1 VATAGLS
8 PPFAIASGS
17 RRERVTTM
25 QVAFASLLAL
35 FVCRLLAAALLVP
48 AWQGPDEPTHFALI
62 QQLTRPDGRGDLAI
76 REIERQVLQSMAQH
90 DWWRHYQKVTPD
102 PVPVA
107 FSQVPE
113 HLSNGTLDQP
123 AYYLIAAALLRLVP
137 AADLEQQYAALRWLS
152 ALMALLTLVCGWLGT
167 RKLFGELT
175 AFGATAIVALHP
187 QFLLS
192 AVSVNPD
199 VLIDLC
205 GAFIWWMIGYVAAA
219 GRPGQLAGMLLMAA
233 AAVVAALS
241 KRNGLP
247 LVLVTFVAGAVAAGV
262 SSRRLVVLVAGGGV
276 LVLSLV
282 AVVLSFDYAAFEP
295 ARRLLTFWGAIL
307 RSPGSIDWTPGRLAW
322 FAAAAIDTSWLSA
335 GWMRFPAPE
344 AWSWVARLLT
354 VAGLAGAVG
363 LYRTSPESRTALR
376 LAAVVAIIHAGSLLA
391 VAFIAGSAPQGR
403 YLFGVLF
410 PIAALVWSG
419 ILFYAGPGAQRS
431 AMVAVL
437 GTVAALDLT
446 GFLFVLLPAYTP

>member
-1 VATAGLS
+1 
-8 PPFAIASGS
+8 
-17 RRERVTTM
+17 M
-25 QVAFASLLAL
+25 QVAFASLIVL
-35 FVCRLLAAALLVP
+35 FVCRLLAADLVVP
-48 AWQGPDEPTHFALI
+48 PWQGPDEPTHFALI
-62 QQLTRPDGRGDLAI
+62 QQLTRPDGRADLTI
-76 REIERQVLQSMAQH
+76 QEIERQVLQSMAQH
-90 DWWRHYQKVTPD
+90 DWWRHYQKATPD

-107 FSQVPE
+107 FSQVSE

-123 AYYLIAAALLRLVP
+123 AYYLLAAAVLRFVP
-137 AADLEQQYAALRWLS
+137 AMDLEGQYAALRWLS
-152 ALMALLTLVCGWLGT
+152 SLLALLTLVCGWLGT
-167 RKLFGELT
+167 RRLFGELT

-205 GAFIWWMIGYVAAA
+205 GAFIWWMAGYVAGA
-219 GRPGQLAGMLLMAA
+219 GRPGQLAGMLLMAV

-247 LVLVTFVAGAVAAGV
+247 LAVVALVAGTVAAGV
-262 SSRRLVVLVAGGGV
+262 SRRRIAMLVAGGGL

-282 AVVLSFDYAAFEP
+282 VTVVSFDHAAFEP
-295 ARRLLTFWGAIL
+295 ARRLLTFWSAIL
-307 RSPGSIDWTPGRLAW
+307 KSPASMDWTPGRLVW
-322 FAAAAIDTSWLSA
+322 FAAAAVDTSWLSA

-344 AWSWVARLLT
+344 AWAWVARLLT

-363 LYRTSPESRTALR
+363 LYRSSPESRDALR
-376 LAAVVAIIHAGSLLA
+376 LAALFAIIHAGSLLA

-419 ILFYAGPGAQRS
+419 VLFYAGPVSRPS
-431 AMVAVL
+431 AMVAVV
-437 GTVAALDLT
+437 GAVAALDLT
-446 GFLFVLLPAYTP
+446 GFLFVLLPAYAR